1 MGGIPT
7 NHPGQVLRSTEKDAD
22 ALAPGLMAIGECAS
36 ASVHGANRLGTN
48 SLLDLVVFGRAASI
62 KAAELIKPGA
72 PLKPLA
78 ADSADN
84 AIDRLDLLRNAKGGS
99 KTSEIRGAMQR
110 AMQDNAAVFRTS
122 EILAEGVKKIDD
134 IAGRL
139 PDIQLSDR
147 SMIWNS
153 DLVEAL
159 ELVNLMACAPATMHS
174 AEARHESRGAHAH
187 EDYPERDDENWMKHT
202 LAWFAEDGSINLTYR
217 PVHTWTLTAEVDYI
231 EPKARVY

>member
-1 MGGIPT
+1 M
-7 NHPGQVLRSTEKDAD
+7 
-22 ALAPGLMAIGECAS
+22 
-36 ASVHGANRLGTN
+36 
-48 SLLDLVVFGRAASI
+48 
-62 KAAELIKPGA
+62 IKPGA
-72 PLKPLA
+72 PLKPLT
-78 ADSADN
+78 ADSADD
-84 AIDRLDLLRNAKGGS
+84 AIDRLDRLRNANGGS
-99 KTSEIRGAMQR
+99 KTSEIRSAMQR
-110 AMQDNAAVFRTS
+110 TMQDNAAVFRTS

-159 ELVNLMACAPATMHS
+159 ELGNLMACAQATMHS

-187 EDYPERDDENWMKHT
+187 EDYPDRDDEIWMKHT

-217 PVHTWTLTAEVDYI
+217 PVHTWTLTEEVDYI